1 MPSHAPHEFL
11 DRQTLWNSVE
21 AAEKNSKAQLAYSFD
36 IALQNELSLEENKEL
51 AIQFCKENLI
61 ADGMIVDLCIHS
73 PDKDGGIKNPHF
85 HVLCPMRP
93 LKDNGEWG
101 TKQRRVYSL
110 DEKGNRI
117 RDDNG
122 KYIFTSE
129 NTTDWDDPK
138 ALERWRKAWADLC
151 NSKFEQKGLDCRI
164 DHRSLEE
171 QGLAMLPTIHEGSTV
186 RAMEK
191 RGVSTEVGSYN
202 RMIRNNNYSIQKF
215 KSEIARLDKAI
226 FELKAETE
234 KDIQPLLLQYLQ
246 EYYQVRNEYAT
257 QNFGYGA
264 NKAKVGNLQSFIN
277 ETEFLSE
284 RKIYSIADLESY
296 VSSASAKNSDLADQI
311 RKDSERASK
320 LKDALR
326 QLENYK
332 KFKPIADEL
341 DGIKFKGRREKYKA
355 EHNNE
360 LTMFYMAKRVLKEV
374 GLKEKDMRSELERL
388 TKEATKKKEE
398 QRKCYHEV
406 QELSRIAHHVR
417 EGQRKKESDI
427 FAGRRNQY
435 EI

>member
-1 MPSHAPHEFL
+1 MPSCAPHEL
-11 DRQTLWNSVE
+11 SDRQTLWNAVE
-21 AAEKNSKAQLAYSFD
+21 AVEKNPKAQLAYSFD
-36 IALQNELSLEENKEL
+36 IAMQNELSLEENKAL
-51 AIQFCKENLI
+51 AIQFCKENLVT
-61 ADGMIVDLCIHS
+61 DDMIVDLCIHS

-93 LKDNGEWG
+93 LKENGEWG
-101 TKQRRVYSL
+101 TKQRRVYAL
-110 DEKGNRI
+110 DEHDNRI

-138 ALERWRKAWADLC
+138 TLERWRKAWADLC
-151 NSKFEQKGLDCRI
+151 NSKFEQKGLDRRI
-164 DHRSLEE
+164 DHRTLEA
-171 QGLAMLPTIHEGSTV
+171 QGVEMLPTIHEGPTV

-191 RGVSTEVGSYN
+191 RGVSTEVGSNN
-202 RMIRNNNYSIQKF
+202 RMIRRNNYSIQKF
-215 KSEIARLDKAI
+215 KAEIARLDKAI
-226 FELKAETE
+226 FELKGEAE
-234 KDIQPLLLQYLQ
+234 KDTQPLLIQYLQ

-264 NKAKVGNLQSFIN
+264 NKAKVGNLQRFIN

-284 RKIYSIADLESY
+284 RHIYSIADLESY
-296 VSSASAKNSDLADQI
+296 VSSVSSRNSDLADQI

-326 QLENYK
+326 QLENYHK
-332 KFKPIADEL
+332 YKSIAYEL
-341 DGIKFKGRREKYKA
+341 NTIKFKSKREKYQA

-360 LTMFYMAKRVLKEV
+360 LTMFFMAKRVLKEV
-374 GLKEKDMRSELERL
+374 GLKEKELNAEFERF
-388 TKEATKKKEE
+388 TKEVNEKKEE
-398 QRKCYHEV
+398 QGKCYHEV
-406 QELSRIAHHVR
+406 QELSRIAQHVR

-427 FAGRRNQY
+427 YAGRRNQY

>member
-1 MPSHAPHEFL
+1 
-11 DRQTLWNSVE
+11 
-21 AAEKNSKAQLAYSFD
+21 
-36 IALQNELSLEENKEL
+36 LQNELSLEENKEL

-85 HVLCPMRP
+85 HILCPMRP

-101 TKQRRVYSL
+101 TKQRRVYAL

-138 ALERWRKAWADLC
+138 TLERWRKAWADLC
-151 NSKFEQKGLDCRI
+151 NSKLEEKGLDCRI
-164 DHRSLEE
+164 DHRTLEA
-171 QGLAMLPTIHEGSTV
+171 QGVEMLPTIHEGPTV

-202 RMIRNNNYSIQKF
+202 RMIRQNNYSIQKF

-226 FELKAETE
+226 LELKAEAE
-234 KDIQPLLLQYLQ
+234 KDTQPLLIQYLQ

-277 ETEFLSE
+277 ETELLSE
-284 RKIYSIADLESY
+284 RHIYSIADLESY
-296 VSSASAKNSDLADQI
+296 VSSASARNSDLADQI
-311 RKDSERASK
+311 RKDSERISK

-326 QLENYK
+326 QVENYRRYR
-332 KFKPIADEL
+332 PIADEL
-341 DGIKFKGRREKYKA
+341 DGIKFKGKREKFQT
-355 EHNNE
+355 EHNSE
-360 LTMFYMAKRVLKEV
+360 LTMFYMAKRALKEV

-388 TKEATKKKEE
+388 TKEMNEKKEV
-398 QRKCYHEV
+398 QGKCYLEV
-406 QELSRIAHHVR
+406 QELSRIAQHVR
-417 EGQRKKESDI
+417 EGQRKKSDI
-427 FAGRRNQY
+427 YAGRKNQY

>member
-1 MPSHAPHEFL
+1 
-11 DRQTLWNSVE
+11 
-21 AAEKNSKAQLAYSFD
+21 
-36 IALQNELSLEENKEL
+36 LQNEFSLEENKEL

-85 HVLCPMRP
+85 HILCPTRP
-93 LKDNGEWG
+93 LRDNGEWG

-138 ALERWRKAWADLC
+138 TLERWRKAWADLC
-151 NSKFEQKGLDCRI
+151 NSKFEEKGLDCRI
-164 DHRSLEE
+164 DYRSLEE
-171 QGLAMLPTIHEGSTV
+171 QGLEMLPTIHEGPTV
-186 RAMEK
+186 RAMEQK
-191 RGVSTEVGSYN
+191 GKVTEVGNYN
-202 RMIRNNNYSIQKF
+202 RMIRRNNYSIQEF
-215 KSEIARLDKAI
+215 KSEIALLDKAI
-226 FELKAETE
+226 FELKAEAE
-234 KDIQPLLLQYLQ
+234 KDTQPLLLQYLQ

-277 ETEFLSE
+277 ETEFLSD
-284 RKIYSIADLESY
+284 RHIYSIADLESY
-296 VSSASAKNSDLADQI
+296 VSSASARNSDLADQI
-311 RKDSERASK
+311 RKGSERTSK

-326 QLENYK
+326 QVENYHK
-332 KFKPIADEL
+332 YKPIADEL
-341 DGIKFKGRREKYKA
+341 NTIKFKGKREKFQT
-355 EHNNE
+355 EHSNE

-374 GLKEKDMRSELERL
+374 GLKENDMRSELERL

-398 QRKCYHEV
+398 QRKCYYEV
-406 QELSRIAHHVR
+406 QELSRIAQHVR
-417 EGQRKKESDI
+417 EGQRKESDI
-427 FAGRRNQY
+427 YVAEGINMRFDFKENKGASTSCQRSKDVV
-435 EI
+435 

>member
-1 MPSHAPHEFL
+1 M
-11 DRQTLWNSVE
+11 
-21 AAEKNSKAQLAYSFD
+21 
-36 IALQNELSLEENKEL
+36 QNELSLEENKEL
-51 AIQFCKENLI
+51 AIQFCKNNLVT
-61 ADGMIVDLCIHS
+61 DGMIVDLCIHS
-73 PDKDGGIKNPHF
+73 SDKDDSIQNPHF

-110 DEKGNRI
+110 NEKGNRI
-117 RDDNG
+117 RDGNG

-129 NTTDWDDPK
+129 NITDWDDPK
-138 ALERWRKAWADLC
+138 TLEHWRKAWADLC
-151 NSKFEQKGLDCRI
+151 NSKFEEKGLDSRI

-171 QGLAMLPTIHEGSTV
+171 QGVEMLPTIHEGPTV
-186 RAMEK
+186 RAMEQK
-191 RGVSTEVGSYN
+191 GKVTEVGRYN
-202 RMIRNNNYSIQKF
+202 KMIRKNNYSIQKF

-226 FELKAETE
+226 FELKAESE
-234 KDIQPLLLQYLQ
+234 KDTQPLLQYLQ

-257 QNFGYGA
+257 QNFGHGA

-277 ETEFLSE
+277 ETEFLSS
-284 RKIYSIADLESY
+284 RHIYSVSDLENY
-296 VSSASAKNSDLADQI
+296 VTSATSRNSDLAEQI
-311 RKDSERASK
+311 RKGSERISK

-326 QLENYK
+326 QLENYHK
-332 KFKPIADEL
+332 YKPIADEL
-341 DGIKFKGRREKYKA
+341 NTIKFKGKREKFQT
-355 EHNNE
+355 EHSSE

-374 GLKEKDMRSELERL
+374 GLKEKDMRSELEHL
-388 TKEATKKKEE
+388 TKEVAKKKEE
-398 QRKCYHEV
+398 QGKCYREV

>member
-1 MPSHAPHEFL
+1 M
-11 DRQTLWNSVE
+11 
-21 AAEKNSKAQLAYSFD
+21 
-36 IALQNELSLEENKEL
+36 QNELSLEENKEL

-93 LKDNGEWG
+93 LKENGEWG
-101 TKQRRVYSL
+101 TKQRRVYTL
-110 DEKGNRI
+110 DEHGNRI

-138 ALERWRKAWADLC
+138 TLERWRKAWSDLC
-151 NSKFEQKGLDCRI
+151 NSKFEQKDLDCRI
-164 DHRSLEE
+164 DHRTLEA
-171 QGLAMLPTIHEGSTV
+171 QGVEMLPTIHEGPTV

-202 RMIRNNNYSIQKF
+202 KMIRNNNYSIQKF
-215 KSEIARLDKAI
+215 KTEIARLDKAI
-226 FELKAETE
+226 SELKAEAV
-234 KDIQPLLLQYLQ
+234 KDTQPLLLQYLQ
-246 EYYQVRNEYAT
+246 EYYQARNEYAT

-264 NKAKVGNLQSFIN
+264 NKAKVGNLQSIIN

-284 RKIYSIADLESY
+284 RQIYSIADLESY
-296 VSSASAKNSDLADQI
+296 VSSVSSRNSDLADQI
-311 RKDSERASK
+311 RKGSERISK

-332 KFKPIADEL
+332 EFKPLADEL
-341 DGIKFKGRREKYKA
+341 NTIKFKSKREKFQT
-355 EHNNE
+355 EHSNE
-360 LTMFYMAKRVLKEV
+360 LTMFYIAKRVLKEV
-374 GLKEKDMRSELERL
+374 GLKEKELTTEIEQL
-388 TKEATKKKEE
+388 TKEIDKKKEE
-398 QRKCYHEV
+398 QGKYYHEI
-406 QELSRIAHHVR
+406 QELSRIANHVR

-427 FAGRRNQY
+427 YAGRRNQY

>member
-1 MPSHAPHEFL
+1 L
-11 DRQTLWNSVE
+11 DRQTLWNAVE
-21 AAEKNSKAQLAYSFD
+21 IVEKNPKAQLAYSFD

-51 AIQFCKENLI
+51 AIQFCKENLV
-61 ADGMIVDLCIHS
+61 ADDMIVDLCIHF

-93 LKDNGEWG
+93 LKENGEWG
-101 TKQRRVYSL
+101 MKQRRVYAL
-110 DEKGNRI
+110 DEHGNRI
-117 RDDNG
+117 RDGNG

-129 NTTDWDDPK
+129 NTTDWDDTK
-138 ALERWRKAWADLC
+138 TLERWRKAWSDLC

-171 QGLAMLPTIHEGSTV
+171 QGLEMLPTIHEGPTV
-186 RAMEK
+186 RAMERK
-191 RGVSTEVGSYN
+191 GKVTEVGSYN
-202 RMIRNNNYSIQKF
+202 KMIRNNNYSIQKF

-226 FELKAETE
+226 FEIKAEAE
-234 KDIQPLLLQYLQ
+234 KDTQSLLLQYLQ

-284 RKIYSIADLESY
+284 SHIYSIDDLESY
-296 VSSASAKNSDLADQI
+296 VSSASARNSDLADQI
-311 RKDSERASK
+311 RKVSEKISK
-320 LKDALR
+320 LKDALQ
-326 QLENYK
+326 QLENYHK
-332 KFKPIADEL
+332 YKPIADEL
-341 DGIKFKGRREKYKA
+341 NTIKFKSKREKYQA

-374 GLKEKDMRSELERL
+374 GLKERELNAELERL
-388 TKEATKKKEE
+388 TKEVAKKKEK
-398 QRKCYHEV
+398 QGKCYHEV
-406 QELSRIAHHVR
+406 QELSRIAQHVR
-417 EGQRKKESDI
+417 EGQRKESDI

>member
-1 MPSHAPHEFL
+1 M
-11 DRQTLWNSVE
+11 DRQTLWNAVE
-21 AAEKNSKAQLAYSFD
+21 TVEKNSKAQLAYSFD

-85 HVLCPMRP
+85 HILCPMRP

-151 NSKFEQKGLDCRI
+151 NSKFKGKGLDCRI

-171 QGLAMLPTIHEGSTV
+171 QGLEMLPTVHEGPTV

-191 RGVSTEVGSYN
+191 RGVPTEVGSYN
-202 RMIRNNNYSIQKF
+202 RMIRQNNYSIQKF
-215 KSEIARLDKAI
+215 KEEIARLDKAI
-226 FELKAETE
+226 FELKAEAE
-234 KDIQPLLLQYLQ
+234 KDTQSLLLQYLQ

-264 NKAKVGNLQSFIN
+264 NKAKVGNLQSFID

-284 RKIYSIADLESY
+284 RQIYSVADLESY
-296 VSSASAKNSDLADQI
+296 VSSATASNSDLAEQI
-311 RKDSERASK
+311 RKGSERMSK
-320 LKDALR
+320 LKDVLR

-332 KFKPIADEL
+332 KFIPIADEL
-341 DGIKFKGRREKYKA
+341 DGI
-355 EHNNE
+355 
-360 LTMFYMAKRVLKEV
+360 
-374 GLKEKDMRSELERL
+374 
-388 TKEATKKKEE
+388 
-398 QRKCYHEV
+398 
-406 QELSRIAHHVR
+406 
-417 EGQRKKESDI
+417 
-427 FAGRRNQY
+427 
-435 EI
+435 